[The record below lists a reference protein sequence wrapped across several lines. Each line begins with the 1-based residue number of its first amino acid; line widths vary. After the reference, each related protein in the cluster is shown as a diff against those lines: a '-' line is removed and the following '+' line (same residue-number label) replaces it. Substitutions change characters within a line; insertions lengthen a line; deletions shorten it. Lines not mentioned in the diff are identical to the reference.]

1 MADLSGNTTAAL
13 VNGLAGID
21 LYTALRT
28 TRDGSA

>member
-1 MADLSGNTTAAL
+1 MADLSGNTTAFL

-28 TRDGSA
+28 RGGST